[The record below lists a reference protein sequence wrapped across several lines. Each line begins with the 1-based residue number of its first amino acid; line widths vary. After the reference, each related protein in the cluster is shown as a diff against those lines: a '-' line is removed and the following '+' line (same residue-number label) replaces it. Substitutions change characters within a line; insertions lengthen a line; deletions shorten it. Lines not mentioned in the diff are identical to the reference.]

1 MEARTMRKM
10 ILPLAALGLLAG
22 TARGGDDP
30 RKEEYLKKLDSMRL
44 DVDFRKQPLDD
55 ALDFLREFSGLNF
68 HVDAEVREA
77 LSEDQLLVTL
87 RVKDLKL
94 KTILG
99 HLLTPRRLT
108 LIYRDGVLVVTT
120 RDKTDL
126 KVFPAIYDVRD
137 LLIKIPDFPGP
148 RVELVSND
156 PGSDIRTG
164 AVFTLEPPKQRIE
177 DDFLVEMVQ
186 ANTGGTSWE
195 DNPNASLRLV
205 NGMLIV
211 SQSKRVHKEI
221 GRFLYKLGSF

>member
-1 MEARTMRKM
+1 MRKM
-10 ILPLAALGLLAG
+10 ILPLAALGILAG
-22 TARGGDDP
+22 TAHGGDDP

-148 RVELVSND
+148 KVELVTPTNGGPIS
-156 PGSDIRTG
+156 GIMTS
-164 AVFTLEPPKQRIE
+164 FEPPKQRIE

-186 ANTGGTSWE
+186 ANTGGNSWE

-221 GRFLYKLGSF
+221 GRFLYKLGGF